1 LLVQQELLVQ
11 VPLVWLVLEL
21 PVQLRQ
27 KKAL

>member
-1 LLVQQELLVQ
+1 LVQQELLVQ

-21 PVQLRQ
+21 LVQLRQ